1 MRILASLPSHS
12 RVWVY
17 TSNREF
23 TPTEVE
29 QITSMGNEFAGGW
42 QVHGKPLKAAFEVV
56 YNRFL
61 VFGVDEQVAGA
72 SGCSID
78 SSVRLMKTIEQEF
91 NAVLLDKLN
100 LAFHG
105 SQNTVEVLPMF
116 EFQKEID
123 NGGIHSETIVFN
135 NLVETVEE
143 LNKSWEIP
151 LNKSWHNQLL

>member
-1 MRILASLPSHS
+1 MRILASLPDHS

-17 TSNREF
+17 TSNRAF
-23 TPTEVE
+23 TAAEVE
-29 QITSMGNEFAGGW
+29 QITEMGNEFAGQW
-42 QVHGKPLKAAFEVV
+42 QVHGKDLKAAFEVV

-61 VFGVDEQVAGA
+61 VFGVDEQVTGA

-105 SQNTVEVLPMF
+105 SKNTVEVLPMF
-116 EFQKEID
+116 DFQKEID

-135 NLVETVEE
+135 NLVETVGE
-143 LNKSWEIP
+143 LNNSWEIP

>member
-1 MRILASLPSHS
+1 MRILASLPNHS

-23 TPTEVE
+23 TATEVE
-29 QITSMGNEFAGGW
+29 QITEMGNEFAGQW
-42 QVHGKPLKAAFEVV
+42 QVHGKALKAAFEVV
-56 YNRFL
+56 YHRFL
-61 VFGVDEQVAGA
+61 VFGVDEEVAGA

-91 NAVLLDKLN
+91 NVVLLDKLN

-105 SQNTVEVLPMF
+105 SKNNVEVLPMF
-116 EFQKEID
+116 DFQKEID

-135 NLVETVEE
+135 NLVETVGE
-143 LNKSWEIP
+143 LNNSWEIP
-151 LNKSWHNQLL
+151 LNKSWHKQLL